1 MKFKYLIILIIFT
14 NCQSNMNNKIIAPI
28 CEVENKILSAH
39 NDDRIDKYYWLN
51 QRENPKVID
60 YLNKE
65 NDYTDFQMKSTESF
79 QKKLFN
85 ELKSRIKQEDESVP
99 YLYNGYYYWKKFE
112 KGFEHPVYL
121 RKSKNS
127 DSKEEILL
135 DVNEMSKAYDFFNIG
150 DYDIS
155 ENNNLMAYSYDTL
168 SRRIYD
174 IRIKDLLKNELLEET
189 LQNTTGSI
197 VFANDN
203 QTIFYGKKDPQTLR
217 SFQIYAHKL
226 GTNQEEDTLIFEEED
241 ETFSCYAYK
250 SKSNEYIIINS
261 SSTLSDEY
269 RLIPASSPYE
279 TPRIFQKR
287 ERGLEYGIYHQGNQF
302 YIVTNQDHLNF
313 SIKTCNLDSTNKEN
327 WKEFIAGRENVLI
340 EGLDVFNDFLVIS
353 ERENGL
359 TNLNVMNLKNDSSH
373 YIPFNEPAYVAG
385 TSTNLMMDSNVL
397 RFAYNSMIN
406 PGTLYEYN
414 MLSKE
419 SKVLKEKEI
428 VGGYNKQEFISER
441 IWATGR
447 DGTKIPMSM
456 VYKKGIKKDG
466 NNPTLLYA
474 YGSYGYSIDPSFSSN
489 RLSLLERGFIFVI
502 AHIRGGEEMGRKWY
516 EDGKLLKKKNTFYDF
531 IDCSK
536 YLIDEK
542 YCSSSN
548 LYASGGSAGGLLMGA
563 IINMNPELYNGVIAH
578 VPFVDVIT
586 TMLDE
591 TIPLTTGEYD
601 EWGNPNDKK
610 YYDYMKSYSPY
621 DNISQKDYPNLLIT
635 TGFHDSQVQYW
646 EPAKWIAKLR
656 ELKTDNHLLLLKTNM
671 KTGHGGASGRF
682 EYLKEI
688 AFDYAFLFK
697 LENITE

>member
-1 MKFKYLIILIIFT
+1 MKFNFLIILIIFT
-14 NCQSNMNNKIIAPI
+14 NCQSNMNNKIIPPI
-28 CEVENKILSAH
+28 CGIENKILSAH
-39 NDDRIDKYYWLN
+39 KDDRVDKYYWLN

-60 YLNKE
+60 YLNEE
-65 NDYTDFQMKSTESF
+65 NEYTDFQMKSTKDF
-79 QKKLFN
+79 QKNLFN
-85 ELKSRIKQEDESVP
+85 ELKSRVKEEDETVP
-99 YLYNGYYYWKKFE
+99 YLYNEYYYWRKFE
-112 KGFEHPVYL
+112 KGFEHPIYL
-121 RKSKNS
+121 RKSKKI
-127 DSKEEILL
+127 DSKEEVLL

-155 ENNNLMAYSYDTL
+155 EDNNLMAYSYDTL

-174 IRIKDLLKNELLEET
+174 IRIKDLLKNELFEEI

-203 QTIFYGKKDPQTLR
+203 QTVFYGKKDPQTLR

-226 GTNQEEDTLIFEEED
+226 GTSQEEDILIFEEED

-269 RLIPASSPYE
+269 RLIPALSPYE
-279 TPRIFQKR
+279 TPRVFQER
-287 ERGLEYGIYHQGNQF
+287 ERGLEYGIYHQSNQF
-302 YIVTNQDHLNF
+302 YIVTNQDHKNF
-313 SIKTCNLDSTNKEN
+313 SIKTCNLDRTNKDN

-359 TNLNVMNLKNDSSH
+359 TNLNVMNLKNNSNH
-373 YIPFNEPAYVAG
+373 YIPFSEPAYVVG
-385 TSTNLMMDSNVL
+385 TSTNLTMDSNVL
-397 RFAYNSMIN
+397 RFAYNSMVN

-414 MLSKE
+414 MENKE
-419 SKVLKEKEI
+419 SIILKEKEI
-428 VGGYNKQEFISER
+428 VGGYNQNEFICER

-456 VYKKGIKKDG
+456 VYKKGMKKDG

-502 AHIRGGEEMGRKWY
+502 SHIRGGEEMGRKWY

-531 IDCSK
+531 IDCSQ

-542 YCSSSN
+542 YCTSSN
-548 LYASGGSAGGLLMGA
+548 LYASGGSAGGLLMGT
-563 IINMNPELYNGVIAH
+563 IINLNPELYNGIIAH

-621 DNISQKDYPNLLIT
+621 DNISQKDYPNMLVT
-635 TGFHDSQVQYW
+635 TGLHDSQVQYW
-646 EPAKWIAKLR
+646 EPAKWVAKLR
-656 ELKTDNHLLLLKTNM
+656 ELKTDNNLLILKTNM
-671 KTGHGGASGRF
+671 KAGHGGSSGRF

-688 AFDYAFLFK
+688 ALDYAFLFK
-697 LENITE
+697 LENITQ